1 LEIINNKI
9 LINNKGNLKM
19 KTRIVSIIM
28 SVAILMLFINS
39 ALFAQNKPVTK
50 ETKNNTQTT
59 YHTSNQKNVVTT
71 EKQATN
77 TPQKDMK
84 KNNNVVTTSKQTDH
98 ATMTKDNKNKESVN
112 TQYHKKEGTTN
123 NNKQMQEKT
132 PTKGG
137 GNK

>member
-1 LEIINNKI
+1 
-9 LINNKGNLKM
+9 
-19 KTRIVSIIM
+19 
-28 SVAILMLFINS
+28 
-39 ALFAQNKPVTK
+39 
-50 ETKNNTQTT
+50 
-59 YHTSNQKNVVTT
+59 
-71 EKQATN
+71 
-77 TPQKDMK
+77 MK
-84 KNNNVVTTSKQTDH
+84 KSNNVVTTSKQTEH